1 MTASQCTDTFIICY
15 DGARHIWT
23 AYSIQ
28 TCRIGT
34 GTTPKKALANDIKA
48 ADQFI
53 LSETKHEIPQRVSS
67 FHDLMLLL
75 AKTAGPLPDGEGE
88 HGIVYKYE
96 RT

>member
-1 MTASQCTDTFIICY
+1 MTASRCTDTFVVFY
-15 DGARHIWT
+15 GGARHIWT
-23 AYSIQ
+23 AYNIQ
-28 TCRIGT
+28 TCRIGM
-34 GTTPKKALANDIKA
+34 GTTPKKAMANGIKT